1 MIAPVPLSANSRL
14 HDDSKPVEIRLVVEI
29 RMPEWMQPPRP
40 AQSPEPPQPKE
51 SPSVQTLTHH
61 FSDLPVE
68 IVPEIT
74 TTRIHQPESQQASG
88 LAAKSLEELYD
99 HFCLPVDL
107 EEGVT
112 PRWSRTN
119 KTALRQFEAW
129 FNTRSTIPRVQPS
142 KMLEIPGILDEYAAH
157 LRSQTKGASASMC
170 VKKLSAIGKLSTY
183 LVQAGLIRVKPTKPK
198 ASKIN
203 TLKPR
208 TEKQRRTKGVP
219 VTLEELA
226 SMRAVLS
233 ECVYP
238 EIGSISPARY
248 WDICL
253 VSHMV
258 YGFRS
263 QDWFATRT
271 REKKGLLWSGVITD
285 PQCPVI
291 PELLNEAG
299 WIWYLV
305 HKTKRKNEQ
314 ADKPVDVLIPMSKW
328 MRQAIEE
335 FRGLDS
341 ERVFPTESNSHYFS
355 REFNGIL
362 SRAGLSDLE
371 REQAGKPPIRLS
383 LGQSNVA
390 SFRKGCAAM
399 WKRHLS
405 PAAASYFLHHS
416 DGSGAA
422 KMTAEHYLQH
432 EDVLRDITPAIES
445 LPLW

>member
-1 MIAPVPLSANSRL
+1 MIAPIHATSRL
-14 HDDSKPVEIRLVVEI
+14 TDSESKPVEIRLVVEI

-40 AQSPEPPQPKE
+40 AAEHDTPSPPKE
-51 SPSVQTLTHH
+51 SDAVQVLAHH
-61 FSDLPVE
+61 FSDLPLH
-68 IVPEIT
+68 IVPEVT
-74 TTRIHQPESQQASG
+74 TTREQHKPPG
-88 LAAKSLEELYD
+88 NPLAGKSLEELYD
-99 HFCLPVDL
+99 HFCMPLDI

-112 PRWSRTN
+112 PRWSRSN
-119 KTALRQFEAW
+119 KARLREFEAW
-129 FNTRSTIPRVQPS
+129 FNTRNTTPRVQSP
-142 KMLEIPGILDEYAAH
+142 KMLEIPGILDDYAAH
-157 LRSQTKGASASMC
+157 LRSRKTGTSASMC
-170 VKKLSAIGKLSTY
+170 VKALSAIGKLSGF
-183 LVQAGLIRVKPTKPK
+183 LLQAGLIRMKPAKPK
-198 ASKIN
+198 ASRIN

-248 WDICL
+248 WDVCL

-271 REKKGLLWSGVITD
+271 KSKQGLLWSGVVTD

-328 MRQAIEE
+328 MRAAIEE

-341 ERVFPTESNSHYFS
+341 ERVFPTDSNSHYYS

-362 SRAGLSDLE
+362 ARAGLSDAD

-383 LGQSNVA
+383 LGQSGVA

-399 WKRHLS
+399 WKRHVS
-405 PAAASYFLHHS
+405 PSAASYFLHHS

-432 EDVLRDITPAIES
+432 EDVLRDITPAIET